1 MAQNEFVRR
10 YVRPLIPFP
19 KRRTLLRYFPAA
31 ATRIRLFKSYNIDTV
46 NDVGANTGQFAT
58 GLRSVGF
65 KGRII

>member
-1 MAQNEFVRR
+1 MSVRSYR
-10 YVRPLIPFP
+10 FRNVELCFGISPPS
-19 KRRTLLRYFPAA
+19 LRAFGF
-31 ATRIRLFKSYNIDTV
+31 IFKSYNIDTV